1 MPAKKKPKDTFPE
14 NLRRVRREAGLSQ
27 HELAVRAG
35 LSAGAYTGTVGRLER
50 GAGNPTLSTL
60 RKLAEALGVPL
71 AALVGPALGVDPALP
86 RRPPAAARSRASG
99 SARRSG
105 SRRRPARRALRFR
118 GRPTAPRATRG
129 RRRGRRE
136 DRGRIE
142 RAWTFSRRRGQRP
155 NDSSFPCVG
164 PSIPVDRRARGG
176 RDGPRS
182 PSDVPDR
189 RKRSGRD

>member
-71 AALVGPALGVDPALP
+71 AALVGPALTEADATTIL
-86 RRPPAAARSRASG
+86 
-99 SARRSG
+99 RRS
-105 SRRRPARRALRFR
+105 P
-118 GRPTAPRATRG
+118 
-129 RRRGRRE
+129 
-136 DRGRIE
+136 
-142 RAWTFSRRRGQRP
+142 
-155 NDSSFPCVG
+155 
-164 PSIPVDRRARGG
+164 
-176 RDGPRS
+176 
-182 PSDVPDR
+182 
-189 RKRSGRD
+189 